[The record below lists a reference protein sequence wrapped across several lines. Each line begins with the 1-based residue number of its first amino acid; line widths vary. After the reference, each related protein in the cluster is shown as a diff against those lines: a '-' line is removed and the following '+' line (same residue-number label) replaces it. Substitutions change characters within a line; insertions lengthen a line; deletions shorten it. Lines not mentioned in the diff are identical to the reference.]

1 MRLTRIAMTWETDMS
16 SEIFERLDEGAL
28 KADGYDDCVIGVA
41 SRCGTP
47 DVVAYD
53 VEKILDKLTSEG
65 MTREEAEE
73 YFEFNILGAYVGEY
87 TPVFI
92 SR

>member
-1 MRLTRIAMTWETDMS
+1 MHMNSNLDELL
-16 SEIFERLDEGAL
+16 ERLDPDVL
-28 KADGYDDCVIGVA
+28 KADGFDDAVIGVA
-41 SRCGTP
+41 SRCGSV
-47 DVVAYD
+47 DVLAYD
-53 VEKILDKLTSEG
+53 VEKIILKLMLDG

>member
-1 MRLTRIAMTWETDMS
+1 MNSNLDELID
-16 SEIFERLDEGAL
+16 RLDEDAL
-28 KADGYDDCVIGVA
+28 KADGFDDCVMGVA

-47 DVVAYD
+47 DVLAYD
-53 VEKILDKLTSEG
+53 VEKIILKLMLDG

-73 YFEFNILGAYVGEY
+73 YFEFNIVGAYVGEY

>member
-1 MRLTRIAMTWETDMS
+1 MNSNLEEMIEYMNPD
-16 SEIFERLDEGAL
+16 AL
-28 KADGYDDCVIGVA
+28 KADGFDDAVIGVA
-41 SRCGTP
+41 SRCGSV
-47 DVVAYD
+47 DVLAYD
-53 VEKILDKLTSEG
+53 VEKIILKLMLDG

-73 YFEFNILGAYVGEY
+73 FFEFNILGAYVGEH

>member
-1 MRLTRIAMTWETDMS
+1 MIMEFNLNELL
-16 SEIFERLDEGAL
+16 ERLDPDVL
-28 KADGYDDCVIGVA
+28 KADGFDDAVIGVA
-41 SRCGTP
+41 YRCGSG
-47 DVVAYD
+47 DVLAYD
-53 VEKILDKLTSEG
+53 FEKIILKLMLDG
-65 MTREEAEE
+65 MSREEAEE